1 MCIYIYISMSI
12 IEKVFK
18 YEVTELPVIKYE
30 DEIWFKA
37 VVVATILKYTNQRK
51 AIHDHVDPED
61 KRKLSKSKRNKS
73 FRLKTDPL
81 ILKEMC
87 IYISMSI
94 IEKVFKYEENEI
106 TVIKC
111 RDKIWFRGKD
121 IAKALGYEK
130 TRNAILKHVN
140 DDDKSILEDLRRG
153 PQIRAPFKNEQGG
166 SIFIN
171 ESGLYSLIFGSK
183 LESAKVFKRWVTSE
197 VLPSIRKTGRYD
209 YCMNHKYNNTLTFKI
224 ENETDLHVKV
234 VSFLKKRYP
243 HSLFTVTLGENQDTA
258 FKRIDSFKKGYL
270 RGSPDLIINNLH
282 KHYTG
287 FCIEFKN
294 PKGNGILSPDQSM
307 MLRQYQNNGFK
318 ILVSNDYD
326 QIIEQIIEYF
336 RDVRIKCSY
345 CPRRFNSS
353 QSLSNHIKSFHKL

>member
-1 MCIYIYISMSI
+1 MSI

-18 YEVTELPVIKYE
+18 YEATELPVIKYE
-30 DEIWFKA
+30 DEVWFKA

-51 AIHDHVDPED
+51 AIRDYVDPED
-61 KRKLSKSKRNKS
+61 KRKLSELMSKSKGNES
-73 FRLKTDPL
+73 FRLKG
-81 ILKEMC
+81 
-87 IYISMSI
+87 
-94 IEKVFKYEENEI
+94 NE
-106 TVIKC
+106 
-111 RDKIWFRGKD
+111 GNS
-121 IAKALGYEK
+121 LY
-130 TRNAILKHVN
+130 L
-140 DDDKSILEDLRRG
+140 S
-153 PQIRAPFKNEQGG
+153 
-166 SIFIN
+166 
-171 ESGLYSLIFGSK
+171 ESGLYSLVLRSK
-183 LESAKVFKRWVTSE
+183 LESAKEFKQWVTSQ

-287 FCIEFKN
+287 FCIEFKS

-318 ILVSNDYD
+318 TLVSNDYD

-345 CPRRFNSS
+345 CLRRFISP
-353 QSLSNHIKSFHKL
+353 QSLRNHIKFVHKM

>member
-1 MCIYIYISMSI
+1 MSI

-18 YEVTELPVIKYE
+18 YEATELPVIKYE

-51 AIHDHVDPED
+51 AIRDHVDPED
-61 KRKLSKSKRNKS
+61 KRKLSELMSKSKRNKS
-73 FRLKTDPL
+73 FRLKG
-81 ILKEMC
+81 
-87 IYISMSI
+87 
-94 IEKVFKYEENEI
+94 NE
-106 TVIKC
+106 
-111 RDKIWFRGKD
+111 GNS
-121 IAKALGYEK
+121 LY
-130 TRNAILKHVN
+130 L
-140 DDDKSILEDLRRG
+140 S
-153 PQIRAPFKNEQGG
+153 
-166 SIFIN
+166 
-171 ESGLYSLIFGSK
+171 ESGLYSLVLRSK
-183 LESAKVFKRWVTSE
+183 LESAKEFKRWVTSQ

-209 YCMNHKYNNTLTFKI
+209 YCMNHKYNNKLTFKI

-270 RGSPDLIINNLH
+270 RGSPDMIINNLH

-287 FCIEFKN
+287 FCIEFKS
-294 PKGNGILSPDQSM
+294 PKGNGVLSPDQSK

-318 ILVSNDYD
+318 TLVSNDYD

-336 RDVRIKCSY
+336 RDVRLLCSH
-345 CPRRFNSS
+345 CLRRFISP
-353 QSLSNHIKSFHKL
+353 QSLRNHIKFIHKMCI

>member
-1 MCIYIYISMSI
+1 MSI

-18 YEVTELPVIKYE
+18 YEATELPVIKYE

-51 AIHDHVDPED
+51 AIRDHVDPED
-61 KRKLSKSKRNKS
+61 KRKLSELMSKSKGNES
-73 FRLKTDPL
+73 FRLKG
-81 ILKEMC
+81 
-87 IYISMSI
+87 
-94 IEKVFKYEENEI
+94 NE
-106 TVIKC
+106 
-111 RDKIWFRGKD
+111 GNS
-121 IAKALGYEK
+121 LY
-130 TRNAILKHVN
+130 L
-140 DDDKSILEDLRRG
+140 S
-153 PQIRAPFKNEQGG
+153 
-166 SIFIN
+166 
-171 ESGLYSLIFGSK
+171 ESGLYSLVLRSK
-183 LESAKVFKRWVTSE
+183 LESAKEFKQWVTSQ

-243 HSLFTVTLGENQDTA
+243 HSLFTVTLGENRDTA

-282 KHYTG
+282 KHYRG

-294 PKGNGILSPDQSM
+294 PKGNGVLSPDQSM

-318 ILVSNDYD
+318 TLVSNDYD

-336 RDVRIKCSY
+336 RDVRLLCLH
-345 CPRRFNSS
+345 CLRRFISP
-353 QSLSNHIKSFHKL
+353 QSLRNHIKFIHKM

>member
-1 MCIYIYISMSI
+1 MII

-51 AIHDHVDPED
+51 AILDHVDPED
-61 KRKLSKSKRNKS
+61 KRKLSELMSKSKRNES
-73 FRLKTDPL
+73 LRLKGNEGN
-81 ILKEMC
+81 I
-87 IYISMSI
+87 IY
-94 IEKVFKYEENEI
+94 
-106 TVIKC
+106 
-111 RDKIWFRGKD
+111 
-121 IAKALGYEK
+121 
-130 TRNAILKHVN
+130 
-140 DDDKSILEDLRRG
+140 
-153 PQIRAPFKNEQGG
+153 
-166 SIFIN
+166 IN

-183 LESAKVFKRWVTSE
+183 LESAKEFKRWVTSQ
-197 VLPSIRKTGRYD
+197 VIPSIRKTGRYD

-243 HSLFTVTLGENQDTA
+243 HSLFTVTLGENQDTVH
-258 FKRIDSFKKGYL
+258 KRIDSFKKGYL

-287 FCIEFKN
+287 FCIEFKSS
-294 PKGNGILSPDQSM
+294 KGNGVLSPDQSM
-307 MLRQYQNNGFK
+307 ILLQYQNNGFK
-318 ILVSNDYD
+318 TLISNDYD

-345 CPRRFNSS
+345 CPRRFISP
-353 QSLSNHIKSFHKL
+353 QSLRNHIKFVHKM